1 MESPPDI
8 SITCATN
15 AREEQAYEALLR
27 RIFRAELDVTVDDEH
42 SSSHGTKH
50 GTLICRCGD
59 QVVAGLKM
67 YMGDI
72 ATGRLLPMESDGV
85 PIEDYQR
92 NFFSAEKIYGEVCR
106 VVIHPDYRRHRL
118 HVRLLKAASILLPQQ
133 GCHIVYWLAKRSQ
146 AVNSHR
152 SLKSLGLEPRIV
164 ESMLLQRSGDSS
176 ARERVLSVIELPR
189 VPETS
194 AG

>member
-42 SSSHGTKH
+42 SSSHGT
-50 GTLICRCGD
+50 LICRCGD

-92 NFFSAEKIYGEVCR
+92 IFFPPRKSTAKCAE
-106 VVIHPDYRRHRL
+106 
-118 HVRLLKAASILLPQQ
+118 
-133 GCHIVYWLAKRSQ
+133 W
-146 AVNSHR
+146 
-152 SLKSLGLEPRIV
+152 
-164 ESMLLQRSGDSS
+164 
-176 ARERVLSVIELPR
+176 
-189 VPETS
+189 
-194 AG
+194 